1 MFIHI
6 RYINVFRSHEN
17 EQRVLS
23 DQLEDV
29 KGRLKA
35 AEEQNS
41 RAPAALLKVQ
51 RELGRTQVSFCYC
64 YGGVITRL

>member
-1 MFIHI
+1 M
-6 RYINVFRSHEN
+6 
-17 EQRVLS
+17 LS

-51 RELGRTQVSFCYC
+51 RELERTQVSFRYC